1 MPDFAGSKIQREAGK
16 YIYAGLLA
24 PHTPPPGLQP
34 GLHRKTTFCFSS
46 SPAGKT
52 VTSNILQHPA
62 RSLPVPSSKHLSG
75 PIPYRA
81 LHFTTA
87 TTYLPAPAGQ
97 QPFAAYLSILAASQ
111 SSASQRPPFR
121 LDRPM
126 HSLSHSFFIFF
137 LSFFIPLHQKKE
149 TGKADFLFFLAITNL
164 VQIQPKHLLCDFLNC
179 FSRRPISI
187 FFRTGHAVVIHKR
200 HQVICIFDFS
210 LDFGNLLFFFFF

>member
-1 MPDFAGSKIQREAGK
+1 MQGFSPRI
-16 YIYAGLLA
+16 
-24 PHTPPPGLQP
+24 HPPPGLQP

-62 RSLPVPSSKHLSG
+62 RSLPAPSSKHLSG

-137 LSFFIPLHQKKE
+137 LSFFYSTPHKKR
-149 TGKADFLFFLAITNL
+149 KPAKPISFFFLQS
-164 VQIQPKHLLCDFLNC
+164 QI
-179 FSRRPISI
+179 
-187 FFRTGHAVVIHKR
+187 
-200 HQVICIFDFS
+200 
-210 LDFGNLLFFFFF
+210 